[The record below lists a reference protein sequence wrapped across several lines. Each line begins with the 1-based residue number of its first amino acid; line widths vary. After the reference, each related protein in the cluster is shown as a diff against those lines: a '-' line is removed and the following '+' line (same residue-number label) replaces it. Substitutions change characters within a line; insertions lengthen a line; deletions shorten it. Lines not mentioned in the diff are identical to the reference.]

1 MAATT
6 LDGRSSEVASSV
18 AFDDGSSF
26 IGPKCTIVKCIKY
39 GQMKCVLSVNS
50 YEFLRK
56 PMSTK
61 DEKGEE
67 GDNKLGNHDSM
78 DTLI

>member
-26 IGPKCTIVKCIKY
+26 IGPKCTIVKC
-39 GQMKCVLSVNS
+39 LW
-50 YEFLRK
+50 
-56 PMSTK
+56 T
-61 DEKGEE
+61 DEMRAIGE
-67 GDNKLGNHDSM
+67 
-78 DTLI
+78 LI